1 MAICYSIYLF
11 FISTY
16 IVFIKTLIDVYLL
29 VIFLTIG
36 YLLLIYYALFIP
48 RLRNFLV
55 YIRINWGF

>member
-36 YLLLIYYALFIP
+36 YLLSIYYVLFVP
-48 RLRNFLV
+48 KLGNFLV
-55 YIRINWGF
+55 YIKINWGF